1 MEGTMTTRSV
11 SFFLTVAALLA
22 GSSAVEAQAPVGIR
36 VAVDA
41 GGIQEVRTT
50 FASVD
55 ALNDVGLASLTEGSV
70 LTLTIDSPVSV
81 AALIGVRRALEA
93 RGVEDIAIGGVRD
106 QPTQVRLTPGG
117 GLLVTVDGSGLEAGL
132 PSAAFLRAIVP
143 NNPVVV
149 VPPRGPLAVSVLFDA
164 SRVFEELGAESV
176 QFGRP

>member
-1 MEGTMTTRSV
+1 
-11 SFFLTVAALLA
+11 
-22 GSSAVEAQAPVGIR
+22 
-36 VAVDA
+36 
-41 GGIQEVRTT
+41 
-50 FASVD
+50 
-55 ALNDVGLASLTEGSV
+55 V
-70 LTLTIDSPVSV
+70 LTLTVDSPVSV